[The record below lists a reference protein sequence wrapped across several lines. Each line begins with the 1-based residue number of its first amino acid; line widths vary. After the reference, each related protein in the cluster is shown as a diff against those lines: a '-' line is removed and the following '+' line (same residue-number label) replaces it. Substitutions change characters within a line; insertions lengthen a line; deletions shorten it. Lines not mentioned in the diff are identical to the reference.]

1 MLPGYILKRSIKK
14 KNPIDNEIS
23 DMRGATISE
32 AIRVLLFTHTDF
44 LLLIAIVDSYIII
57 IYNKCNILD
66 GVQLKNVLR

>member
-1 MLPGYILKRSIKK
+1 
-14 KNPIDNEIS
+14 
-23 DMRGATISE
+23 MRGATISE
-32 AIRVLLFTHTDF
+32 AIRVLLFTHTDS